1 MGHSHKPR
9 GQPLFVEHLRQVLGV
24 GVDCVPW
31 AGQSALP
38 LLFRK
43 RFTCWAGPLL
53 GQAVLFAVD
62 TDPNDTTPAQVAT
75 QLGVLRQRF
84 SGSVVYV
91 CAQTSALHRLRLIQQ
106 RVPFIV
112 PGKQVYLPPLG
123 IDLREHFARQIRHQD
138 QLSPG
143 AQVLL
148 LAILLDRMPGKL
160 DEWLPTRLAQH
171 FGYGAMT
178 MVRAFDELEAAEL
191 VQTATTGR
199 RRTLTIG
206 RTRRELW
213 EQAQPRLRTPVQRI
227 HVIAQPARA
236 LKAPAAGLTALAQ
249 QTMLADPGPRTV
261 AMTQEQW
268 QAATAAANFGEAL
281 AGDLQA
287 VQVQVWTYDPALFG
301 RDGRV
306 DPLSLALSLQ
316 HDEDDRTRIACTE
329 LVEKLP
335 W

>member
-1 MGHSHKPR
+1 MGHSTKPR
-9 GQPLFVEHLRQVLGV
+9 GQLPFVEHLHQVLGV
-24 GVDCVPW
+24 GIDCVPW
-31 AGQSALP
+31 TGQSALP

-62 TDPNDTTPAQVAT
+62 TDTSDTTPAQIAT

-84 SGSVVYV
+84 NGPVVYV

-123 IDLREHFARQIRHQD
+123 IDLREHFARQVRLQD
-138 QLSPG
+138 HLSPG
-143 AQVLL
+143 AQALL
-148 LAILLDRMPGKL
+148 LAILLDRMPDQA
-160 DEWLPTRLAQH
+160 DEWLPTRLARR

-178 MVRAFDELEAAEL
+178 MVRAFDELEVAAL
-191 VQTATTGR
+191 VRTATTGR
-199 RRTLTIG
+199 RRVLTLNG
-206 RTRRELW
+206 NRRELW
-213 EQAQPRLRTPVQRI
+213 EQAQPRMRTPVLRT
-227 HVIAQPARA
+227 HLIAQPAQV
-236 LKAPAAGLTALAQ
+236 LKGPVAGLTALAQ

-261 AMTQEQW
+261 AMSQEQW
-268 QAATAAANFGEAL
+268 QLATAAADFNEAL
-281 AGDLQA
+281 AGDPQA
-287 VQVQVWTYDPALFG
+287 VQVQVWAYDPALFG

-306 DPLSLALSLQ
+306 DPLSLILSLR

-329 LVEKLP
+329 LLEKLP